1 MDYSIIAAGIF
12 LIFIITA
19 LLKPF
24 YVWLFDIDQMK
35 KNQIENNKILNEI
48 LEELKNKKS

>member
-1 MDYSIIAAGIF
+1 MDVTTIAAGVV
-12 LIFIITA
+12 LIFIVTA

-24 YVWLFDIDQMK
+24 YVWLFDIDQIK